1 MPVQC
6 TIVEVLRHNVYHGC
20 FSRGGDAL
28 LDVADALL
36 TDPSARSF
44 IELSQAPSFRRAW
57 SSLYQALEDGRID
70 RSALLHEFISL
81 MPTRLF
87 RSRLV
92 LGLDTSSILRPEAHT
107 VPDRTFVHRSGLPPD
122 ATPVGVG
129 WQFSTLV
136 VLPDPVSSWVYILDN
151 RRVPSSET
159 ARSIGTAQLSE
170 VLARLGHLRALL
182 VLDRAYSNAPW
193 IVSTQHLPLDQL
205 SRARKDQVLYR
216 PPPPRPAKPG
226 RGRPPLD
233 GSRFKGSDP
242 TTHGTPDADW
252 EGVDARDQPIQVT
265 AWQNLHL
272 AEARHIP
279 ITVIR
284 VIRPRARGTKRDPRV
299 SWFWWL
305 GEALP
310 PLAELPQLY
319 GRRFGQEHGY
329 RFLKQDLLWTAPRVR
344 TPEQFERWTDLVSL
358 VHNQLFLAR
367 PFVEE
372 QRRPWERNGRPTT
385 PRQVRRA
392 MGQIIAHLGTPAR
405 SPQRRGKSP
414 GRTPGATVKRAPRQP
429 VIRKSPPKT
438 RKKQKTVAKRDE
450 LRQ

>member
-1 MPVQC
+1 MQYSILD
-6 TIVEVLRHNVYHGC
+6 TLRHNVYHGC
-20 FSRGGDAL
+20 FTRGGDAL
-28 LDVADALL
+28 FDLADALL

-57 SSLYQALEDGRID
+57 SSLYEALDDGRID
-70 RSALLHEFISL
+70 RSALLREFLLL
-81 MPTRLF
+81 MPGRL
-87 RSRLV
+87 RRPRLV
-92 LGLDTSSILRPEAHT
+92 LGLDTSSILRPAAHT
-107 VPDRTFVHRSGLPPD
+107 APDRTFVHRSGLPPD

-129 WQFSTLV
+129 WLFSTLV
-136 VLPDPVSSWVYILDN
+136 VLPEEVSSWVYILDN

-170 VLARLGHLRALL
+170 VLKRLALLRALL

-193 IVSTQHLPLDQL
+193 LMSTQHLPIDQL
-205 SRARKDQVLYR
+205 IRARKDQVLYR
-216 PPPPRPAKPG
+216 PPPPRPDKPG

-233 GSRFKGSDP
+233 GPRFKGSDP
-242 TTHGTPDADW
+242 STHGSPDADW
-252 EGVDARDQPIQVT
+252 EGEDARGQPVQVT
-265 AWQNLHL
+265 AWRNLHL
-272 AEARHIP
+272 AQARHIL
-279 ITVIR
+279 ITVVR
-284 VIRPRARGTKRDPRV
+284 VIRPHARDTKRDPRV

-310 PLAELPQLY
+310 PLSEIPQLY

-344 TPEQFERWTDLVSL
+344 SPEQFERWTDLVSL
-358 VHNQLFLAR
+358 VHNHLVLAR
-367 PFVEE
+367 PLVEE
-372 QRRPWERNGRPTT
+372 QRRPWERNRRPAT

-392 MGQIIAHLGTPAR
+392 MGQIIAQLGTPAR
-405 SPQRRGKSP
+405 APQRRGKSP
-414 GRTPGATVKRAPRQP
+414 GRAPGATVKRAPRQP

-438 RKKQKTVAKRDE
+438 RNRQKTVTKRGG

>member
-1 MPVQC
+1 
-6 TIVEVLRHNVYHGC
+6 
-20 FSRGGDAL
+20 
-28 LDVADALL
+28 
-36 TDPSARSF
+36 
-44 IELSQAPSFRRAW
+44 
-57 SSLYQALEDGRID
+57 
-70 RSALLHEFISL
+70 
-81 MPTRLF
+81 
-87 RSRLV
+87 
-92 LGLDTSSILRPEAHT
+92 
-107 VPDRTFVHRSGLPPD
+107 
-122 ATPVGVG
+122 VG

-170 VLARLGHLRALL
+170 VLARLGHLQPLL
-182 VLDRAYSNAPW
+182 ALDRAYSNALW
-193 IVSTQHLPLDQL
+193 LLSTQHLPLDQL
-205 SRARKDQVLYR
+205 IRARKDQVLYR
-216 PPPPRPAKPG
+216 PPLLRPAKPG

-233 GSRFKGSDP
+233 GPRFKGSDP
-242 TTHGTPDADW
+242 TTHGTPEADW
-252 EGVDARDQPIQVT
+252 QGVDAGEQPVQVT
-265 AWQNLHL
+265 AWEKLHL
-272 AEARHIP
+272 SKARHIA

-284 VIRPRARGTKRDPRV
+284 VIRPRARDTKRDPRV

-310 PLAELPQLY
+310 PLSEIPQLY

-329 RFLKQDLLWTAPRVR
+329 RFLKQDLLWAAPRLR

-358 VHNQLFLAR
+358 VHNHLVLAR
-367 PFVEE
+367 PLVEA
-372 QRRPWERNGRPTT
+372 QRRPWERNGRPAT

-392 MGQIIAHLGTPAR
+392 MGQVIAQLGTPAR

-414 GRTPGATVKRAPRQP
+414 GRAPGATVKRAPRQP

-438 RKKQKTVAKRDE
+438 RKRQKTIAKRGG

>member
-1 MPVQC
+1 MQYSILD
-6 TIVEVLRHNVYHGC
+6 TLRHNVYHGC
-20 FSRGGDAL
+20 FTRGGDAL
-28 LDVADALL
+28 FDVADALL

-57 SSLYQALEDGRID
+57 PSLYEALEDGRID
-70 RSALLHEFISL
+70 RSALLREFLIM
-81 MPTRLF
+81 MPGHLVRP
-87 RSRLV
+87 RLV

-107 VPDRTFVHRSGLPPD
+107 APDRTFVHRSGLPPD
-122 ATPVGVG
+122 ATPVGAG

-136 VLPDPVSSWVYILDN
+136 ALPDPVSSWVYILDN

-170 VLARLGHLRALL
+170 VLKHLGHLRPLL

-193 IVSTQHLPLDQL
+193 LVSTQHVPIDQL

-216 PPPPRPAKPG
+216 APPPRPANPG

-242 TTHGTPDADW
+242 TTHGSSDADW
-252 EGVDARDQPIQVT
+252 EGVDARDQPVQVT
-265 AWQNLHL
+265 VWQNLHL
-272 AEARHIP
+272 ATARHLA

-284 VIRPRARGTKRDPRV
+284 VIRPRAQDTKRDPRV

-305 GEALP
+305 GQALP
-310 PLAELPQLY
+310 PLREIPQLY

-329 RFLKQDLLWTAPRVR
+329 RLLKQDLLWAAPRVR
-344 TPEQFERWTDLVSL
+344 SPEQFERWTDLVSL
-358 VHNQLFLAR
+358 VHNHLVLAR
-367 PFVEE
+367 PLVEA
-372 QRRPWERNGRPTT
+372 QRRPWERNSRPAT

-392 MGQIIAHLGTPAR
+392 MGQVIAQLGTPAR
-405 SPQRRGKSP
+405 APQRRGKSP
-414 GRTPGATVKRAPRQP
+414 GRAPGATIKRAPRQP
-429 VIRKSPPKT
+429 VMRKSPPKT
-438 RKKQKTVAKRDE
+438 RKRQKTVAKRDE